1 MHVAGIPDDVPDGDG
16 VGGRDRV
23 ITPCVADEI
32 VGAAAPSMPTPSGPV
47 QGPEPPPTRSAAT
60 ALLLLYGAS
69 VNGGHETLDR
79 SGAGIMIRWEYAHL
93 SAGFD
98 GVTQQWTVTM
108 RVPGRDMEKRSV
120 TGVGWISQILN
131 ELGHEG
137 WELISRDATGTSGN
151 DFVTGWQFILKR
163 PTG

>member
-1 MHVAGIPDDVPDGDG
+1 
-16 VGGRDRV
+16 
-23 ITPCVADEI
+23 
-32 VGAAAPSMPTPSGPV
+32 
-47 QGPEPPPTRSAAT
+47 
-60 ALLLLYGAS
+60 LLLYRSSISATEHRHAE
-69 VNGGHETLDR
+69 GGGST
-79 SGAGIMIRWEYAHL
+79 MIRWEYAHL

-108 RVPGRDMEKRSV
+108 RVPGRDIEKRLV

-137 WELISRDATGTSGN
+137 WEMVSRDATGTSGK

-163 PTG
+163 PAG

>member
-1 MHVAGIPDDVPDGDG
+1 
-16 VGGRDRV
+16 
-23 ITPCVADEI
+23 
-32 VGAAAPSMPTPSGPV
+32 
-47 QGPEPPPTRSAAT
+47 
-60 ALLLLYGAS
+60 LLLYGAT
-69 VNGGHETLDR
+69 VNGGRHEEDE
-79 SGAGIMIRWEYAHL
+79 SGAVVMTRWEYAHL

-108 RVPGRDMEKRSV
+108 RVPGREMEKRLV

-131 ELGHEG
+131 ELGHDG

-163 PTG
+163 PSK